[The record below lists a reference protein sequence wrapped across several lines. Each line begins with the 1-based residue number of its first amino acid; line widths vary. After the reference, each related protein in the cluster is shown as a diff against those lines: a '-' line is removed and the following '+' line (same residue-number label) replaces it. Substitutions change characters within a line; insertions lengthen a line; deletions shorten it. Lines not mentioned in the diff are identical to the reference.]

1 VVATDVRSALRAHD
15 AINNERQPGHGA
27 RGDDEMLDRLYGE
40 ALVSDRTTALRQD
53 GELLRRGRLA
63 RRRRSATRARDGSR
77 ADTR

>member
-1 VVATDVRSALRAHD
+1 
-15 AINNERQPGHGA
+15 
-27 RGDDEMLDRLYGE
+27 MLDRLYGE
-40 ALVSDRTTALRQD
+40 ALVNDRTTALRQD

>member
-1 VVATDVRSALRAHD
+1 
-15 AINNERQPGHGA
+15 
-27 RGDDEMLDRLYGE
+27 MLDRLYGE

-53 GELLRRGRLA
+53 GEMLRRGRLA